1 MAAITH
7 LLSESAVGFVRCGL
21 DIRTGWATYK
31 QAAALAG
38 NGAVGRI
45 AAVARADGAAEAV
58 VGVGATGGLFKELTA
73 AGLSAATEVSAEA
86 AATAAAP
93 PAGGGAAAP
102 SAAPAPAAAA
112 ADADAP
118 AAAAAPS
125 EGGAAPA
132 PEALLPVATV
142 LGLLGIS
149 TEEAAAMDEDAASMQ
164 ASLNAAIAWAA
175 AGGEG
180 AAPPATESLVLR
192 RGANAG
198 MPRHD
203 RAAAA
208 IAAALAD
215 PAMPGNVDARSVVGG
230 LLFGVGG
237 FNIVGASLPPAIA
250 SLVRFFGF
258 PADR

>member
-73 AGLSAATEVSAEA
+73 AGLSAAADVSGEA

-198 MPRHD
+198 KPRHD